1 MPVDA
6 AHSVVD
12 ADEVPAAALLE
23 LPSAVQAPRVDP
35 PALDASRDGLSV
47 VVGACDGDRVPL
59 VHGLLLC
66 GLVGRGD
73 DGAAGGLRGDVP
85 ESELLL
91 PPGQPSFARS
101 TVVPGGL

>member
-12 ADEVPAAALLE
+12 ADEVPPAALLE

-35 PALDASRDGLSV
+35 PALDAPRDGLSV
-47 VVGACDGDRVPL
+47 VVGACDGDGVPV
-59 VHGLLLC
+59 VHGLPLC
-66 GLVGRGD
+66 DLVGRGG
-73 DGAAGGLRGDVP
+73 DGAAGGLREDVP

-91 PPGQPSFARS
+91 PPG
-101 TVVPGGL
+101 